1 MMRIAA
7 AFLLLLGLFSGAALL
22 ADPLHLGPITAGAA
36 LWVFF
41 PLFSLLGYVLFAMA
55 ARKDQSLLVTHAAG
69 AALLLLAGSAAAML
83 VLSSAGVLKLETSL
97 SLWYVLV
104 VAGLLGLSAALP
116 GSKRED

>member
-22 ADPLHLGPITAGAA
+22 AEPLHLAPISAGPA

-55 ARKDQSLLVTHAAG
+55 ARRDQSLLVTRVAG
-69 AALLLLAGSAAAML
+69 AALLLLAGSAAALL
-83 VLSSAGVLKLETSL
+83 VLASAGVLRLESSL

-104 VAGLLGLSAALP
+104 VAGLLGLTAALP
-116 GSKRED
+116 SSKRED

>member
-22 ADPLHLGPITAGAA
+22 AEPLHLAQISAGTA

-55 ARKDQSLLVTHAAG
+55 ARRDQSLLVTRLAG
-69 AALLLLAGSAAAML
+69 AALLLLAGSAAALL

-116 GSKRED
+116 SAKRED

>member
-1 MMRIAA
+1 MIRIAG

-22 ADPLHLGPITAGAA
+22 AEPLHLAQITAGSA

-41 PLFSLLGYVLFAMA
+41 PLFCLLGYVLFAMA
-55 ARKDQSLLVTHAAG
+55 ARRDQSLLMTRAAG

-83 VLSSAGVLKLETSL
+83 VLSSAGVLKLEASL
-97 SLWYVLV
+97 SLWYVLG

-116 GSKRED
+116 SAKRED

>member
-1 MMRIAA
+1 MIRIAA

-22 ADPLHLGPITAGAA
+22 AEPLHLAQITAGGA

-41 PLFSLLGYVLFAMA
+41 PLFCLLGYVLFAMA
-55 ARKDQSLLVTHAAG
+55 ARRDQSLLMTRVAG

-83 VLSSAGVLKLETSL
+83 VLSSAGVLKLEGGL

-116 GSKRED
+116 SAKRED

>member
-22 ADPLHLGPITAGAA
+22 AEPLHVAPITAGTA

-55 ARKDQSLLVTHAAG
+55 ARKDQSLLVTRAAG
-69 AALLLLAGSAAAML
+69 AALLLLAGSAAALL
-83 VLSSAGVLKLETSL
+83 VLSSAGVLKLEATASI
-97 SLWYVLV
+97 WYVLI
-104 VAGLLGLSAALP
+104 VAGLLGLTAALP
-116 GSKRED
+116 GSKQED

>member
-22 ADPLHLGPITAGAA
+22 AEPLHLAPISAGTA

-55 ARKDQSLLVTHAAG
+55 ARRDHSLLVTRAAG
-69 AALLLLAGSAAAML
+69 AALLLLAGSAAALL
-83 VLSSAGVLKLETSL
+83 VLASAGLLKLESSL

-104 VAGLLGLSAALP
+104 VAGLLGLAAALP
-116 GSKRED
+116 SSKQED